1 MIEVYELN
9 GISISV
15 YLSMSL
21 RLGRAQDG
29 KCIFGCSQ
37 LSNTKRLRRLRKLSK
52 KLAPLIDFRKTETP
66 KIHGSLLL

>member
-1 MIEVYELN
+1 MIEVCELN

-29 KCIFGCSQ
+29 KCIFGSQ
-37 LSNTKRLRRLRKLSK
+37 LSNTKLLRRLRKLSK